1 MAKAILEFDLTD
13 SDDRL
18 EHLRAIKSTD
28 MALMIWQLV
37 YNTKK
42 EILRELEAEEIT
54 DKADHDYNLLDRVFE
69 KIYGLM
75 DEYGIK
81 IEDLIV

>member
-1 MAKAILEFDLTD
+1 MAKAILKFDLTD

-28 MALMIWQLV
+28 MALVLWQLV

-42 EILRELEAEEIT
+42 EILRELEASDINGE
-54 DKADHDYNLLDRVFE
+54 ADHDYDLLDKVFE
-69 KIYGLM
+69 KIHELL
-75 DEYGIK
+75 DEHNIK
-81 IEDLIV
+81 VDDLIV

>member
-13 SDDRL
+13 GDDRM

-42 EILRELEAEEIT
+42 DIVRELEAEEF
-54 DKADHDYNLLDRVFE
+54 KGGVDHDYDLLDKVFE
-69 KIYGLM
+69 KINDLM
-75 DEYGIK
+75 EEYNIA
-81 IEDLIV
+81 IDDLIV

>member
-13 SDDRL
+13 ADDRM

-42 EILRELEAEEIT
+42 DILRELEAEEF
-54 DKADHDYNLLDRVFE
+54 AGGVDHDYDLLDKVFE
-69 KIYGLM
+69 KINDLISEHNIAI
-75 DEYGIK
+75 D
-81 IEDLIV
+81 DLIV

>member
-13 SDDRL
+13 SDDQR

-28 MALMIWQLV
+28 MAIMIWELL

-42 EILRELEAEEIT
+42 EFERKLESDEKTTDKEFELLDTIWDRIREL
-54 DKADHDYNLLDRVFE
+54 ADER
-69 KIYGLM
+69 
-75 DEYGIK
+75 GI
-81 IEDLIV
+81 IIDDLII